1 MAKEKHAED
10 LFLLNRELAQEEQ
23 SQDELYQEEKHIY
36 HQVEQFQEDMNRL
49 FRQEESYYSELQNQ
63 GALSSPMDFALN
75 EIKGGIRSLTER
87 QKELLTTAYRLE
99 RNKKQAK
106 IEQLQKERT
115 HLM

>member
-1 MAKEKHAED
+1 MAKEKHTEA

-23 SQDELYQEEKHIY
+23 VQDELYQEEKHIY

-49 FRQEESYYSELQNQ
+49 FRKEESHYSELQKQ
-63 GALSSPMDFALN
+63 GALSSPMDFSLN
-75 EIKGGIRSLTER
+75 EIKREIKSLTER
-87 QKELLTTAYRLE
+87 QKELLTNAYRLE